1 MKSVSPTI
9 GPKVGASKASKA
21 QDLIYSSS
29 YVHDDVSIRD
39 AHAWFVSQP
48 DIRCIGVVSH
58 ALDTAGLV
66 TRETVYRY
74 LYDHSDTNKPVSS
87 IMTAKPFTVTG
98 DTPVNLLLESFLASQ
113 AKNPH
118 FYDDI
123 VVFNNSRFA
132 GLISVRDF
140 LCEQSGSIL
149 HRLTAMEAQQAALIR
164 QNKELFEQSF
174 RHGQKETQYRSFL
187 DHIPIPII
195 VFDVDGKLVDASA
208 RFFRLSGYSP
218 RLQQELSFQK
228 IFQNDY
234 QTLKNSSN
242 DYGTDTEMQQQ
253 IFHPLSMVCH
263 DKPPMT
269 VQAMIEQSSEWG
281 HVVISIMGLGEGNGP
296 AESSLAEIVLGTSPN
311 PPGKITQA
319 IKVRVR
325 DEQMGGLASRVA
337 NNLVDR
343 EAEMDRLMSKLEKI
357 IEVSQIVEKQ
367 PEPPPISAAPE
378 EPPPDDQRQHLQGN
392 LADFSVIDLCQI
404 LIQGQKTGQLLLYA
418 AGETELHAYIYFA
431 KGQFVHAK
439 FRASPD
445 DIRAGEEVLSR
456 ILELKKGSF
465 DFIFN
470 KEPSTITIHGDAMQ
484 LLMEAC
490 RRADEGTNGTAA

>member
-1 MKSVSPTI
+1 LHSFCITI
-9 GPKVGASKASKA
+9 MTKVGASKASKA

-29 YVHDDVSIRD
+29 YVHDDVSVRD
-39 AHAWFVSQP
+39 AYAWFVSQP
-48 DIRCIGVVSH
+48 DMRCIGVVSH
-58 ALDTAGLV
+58 SLDSAGLV
-66 TRETVYRY
+66 TREAIYRY
-74 LYDHSDTNKPVSS
+74 LHDRSDAGKPVSS

-98 DTPVNLLLESFLASQ
+98 DTPVNFLLESFLSAQS
-113 AKNPH
+113 KSPH

-123 VVFNNSRFA
+123 VVFNNGRFA

-140 LCEQSGSIL
+140 LCEQASSVL

-187 DHIPIPII
+187 DHVPIPII
-195 VFDVDGKLVDASA
+195 VFDAEGKLVDASA

-218 RLQQELSFQK
+218 RQQQELTFQK
-228 IFQNDY
+228 IFTNDY
-234 QTLKNSSN
+234 LALKNAAT

-253 IFHPLSMVCH
+253 IFHPLNMVCL

-269 VQAMIEQSSEWG
+269 VQSMVEQSTEWG
-281 HVVISIMGLGEGNGP
+281 YVVISIMGLGEGNSP
-296 AESSLAEIVLGTSPN
+296 ATSSLAEVVLGTSPN

-357 IEVSQIVEKQ
+357 IEVAQIVERQ
-367 PEPPPISAAPE
+367 PEPSLISATPT
-378 EPPPDDQRQHLQGN
+378 EPPTDDERQHLNGN

-404 LIQGQKTGQLLLYA
+404 LIQGQKTGQLLLFEE
-418 AGETELHAYIYFA
+418 GEEELHAYIYFT

-456 ILELKKGSF
+456 ILSLKKGKF

-470 KEPSTITIHGDAMQ
+470 KEPSAITIHGDAMQ

-490 RRADEGTNGTAA
+490 RQADEGSV